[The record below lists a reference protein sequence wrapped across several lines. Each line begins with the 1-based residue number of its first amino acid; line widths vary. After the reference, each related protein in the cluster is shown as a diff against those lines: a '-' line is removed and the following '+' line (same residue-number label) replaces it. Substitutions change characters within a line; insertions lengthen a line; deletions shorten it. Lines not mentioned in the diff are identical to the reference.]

1 MRKYLLVFT
10 ALLTACAA
18 PEKENP
24 GTKPAYF
31 DLKGYFNKEA
41 TTLKAKQ
48 PLVSKRVLVDD
59 KAEEKQVKV
68 SDWQKE
74 LSVFIDADIN
84 KAAWAGEFSSKN
96 TPSGITYTSN
106 SDKVPVK
113 ALQVLKA
120 NGVVK
125 GIIITIHNS
134 NYLYSSSDTLSY
146 YPDSLYKIRKRQE
159 IKLMSPKR
167 YEITGRF

>member
-1 MRKYLLVFT
+1 MRRYALVLAVF
-10 ALLTACAA
+10 LTACAA
-18 PEKENP
+18 PEKERK
-24 GTKPAYF
+24 GAKAAYF

-41 TTLKAKQ
+41 AALNNRQ
-48 PLVSKRVLVDD
+48 PLVNKRVMVND
-59 KAEEKQVKV
+59 KAEDKQVKI
-68 SDWQKE
+68 SNWEKE

-84 KAAWAGEFSSKN
+84 KAAWDGEFSSKSSE
-96 TPSGITYTSN
+96 SGITYTAN

-113 ALQVLKA
+113 KVQVLRA
-120 NGVVK
+120 NGVVS

-146 YPDSLYKIRKRQE
+146 YPDSLYKIRKSQE

-167 YEITGRF
+167 YEITGKF